1 MVARAE
7 CHPEPPRPALR
18 HVWRHHDEPVRRAPC
33 KVPSIWATLLHY
45 GAISEAGEVPV
56 GLVFDHR
63 IMDGAVVGYTLME
76 MEQILHQEIVAEL
89 RDMCTAK
96 AA

>member
-1 MVARAE
+1 
-7 CHPEPPRPALR
+7 
-18 HVWRHHDEPVRRAPC
+18 
-33 KVPSIWATLLHY
+33 VPSIWATLLHY
-45 GAISEAGEVPV
+45 GAISETGEVPV

-89 RDMCTAK
+89 QGMRTAN